1 MLKDISIHRS
11 IWMDFDDLKHI
22 LSVAALRRREGG
34 GTLLSI
40 SVAAMRAAWVAG
52 SLKSCSLN
60 YELGRR

>member
-52 SLKSCSLN
+52 SLKSDALN
-60 YELGRR
+60 YEIGC